1 MSPCST
7 PCALPEASIS
17 CASAAHG
24 LDLGLR
30 ADEVELFAHEG
41 HVDLDVVVL
50 GLAVVAPDL
59 ERELFA
65 GENLAAVGDEVF
77 EDAVFL
83 VAQAD
88 AELAAVEAADL
99 VVELAFGGEHEY
111 GRGDAGGPGAA
122 RDLKAVH
129 VRQHH
134 VKDGEVIR
142 AALEGAEALRALG
155 EAVHVIALLPE
166 QLA

>member
-77 EDAVFL
+77 ENAVFL

-88 AELAAVEAADL
+88 AELAAAE
-99 VVELAFGGEHEY
+99 
-111 GRGDAGGPGAA
+111 RGVF
-122 RDLKAVH
+122 R
-129 VRQHH
+129 
-134 VKDGEVIR
+134 
-142 AALEGAEALRALG
+142 AEALRALG